1 MTKTINSKILIRRDT
16 SANWSTNNPTLA
28 AGEIGFDTT
37 VGKHKIGNGSTT
49 WNNLPYFAL
58 MSDLQE
64 IAESTK
70 LVSYSTIVGDGQ
82 ATSFTIVHGL
92 NSNNLL
98 IQCYHIDSENNILE
112 NIIGYYYILNNNS
125 VRIDLSYA
133 PAVNGLKVAIMS
145 TDVLANTE
153 RDGGGSSDVVYY
165 ALSKSGSTI
174 TLTGSDGSTSSV
186 TDSNTTYTNVSSFTN
201 DAEYQTRTQVNA
213 LIAAALAEYGDG
225 DKDRFGGN

>member
-58 MSDLQE
+58 M
-64 IAESTK
+64 
-70 LVSYSTIVGDGQ
+70 
-82 ATSFTIVHGL
+82 
-92 NSNNLL
+92 
-98 IQCYHIDSENNILE
+98 
-112 NIIGYYYILNNNS
+112 
-125 VRIDLSYA
+125 
-133 PAVNGLKVAIMS
+133 
-145 TDVLANTE
+145 
-153 RDGGGSSDVVYY
+153 SDVVYY